1 METADPNVSQRA
13 ARERNGSGE
22 FMETVL
28 QYDRVKMAESRG
40 GPETGNPEPRLLLN
54 GDQDPCL
61 CLNSGERSHHGRITV
76 GNARH
81 RHIELVKP
89 RFNKTSVSHVRRHA

>member
-28 QYDRVKMAESRG
+28 QYDRVKMAESGG
-40 GPETGNPEPRLLLN
+40 GPQTETL
-54 GDQDPCL
+54 D
-61 CLNSGERSHHGRITV
+61 
-76 GNARH
+76 
-81 RHIELVKP
+81 
-89 RFNKTSVSHVRRHA
+89 HAYC